1 VRRFF
6 SGVSANEGGSQMH
19 TPAGATAGTWVGVA
33 VLLLVLVLVLVLGL
47 AVHFLV
53 VGWRSFGDDMSIT
66 VAGYFAMS
74 LGTVVTLALG
84 IGLMTLVFY
93 SNRKG

>member
-1 VRRFF
+1 
-6 SGVSANEGGSQMH
+6 MH
-19 TPAGATAGTWVGVA
+19 TPSGTTAATWAGVA
-33 VLLLVLVLVLVLGL
+33 ALVLLLGL
-47 AVHFLV
+47 AVRFLV
-53 VGWRSFGDDMSIT
+53 LGWSSFGQSTSIT

>member
-1 VRRFF
+1 MHLP
-6 SGVSANEGGSQMH
+6 SGTNA
-19 TPAGATAGTWVGVA
+19 ATWAGVA
-33 VLLLVLVLVLVLGL
+33 ALVLLLCF

-53 VGWRSFGDDMSIT
+53 VAWSSLGERMSIT

-74 LGTVVTLALG
+74 LGTLVTLAVG

-93 SNRKG
+93 GNRKG

>member
-1 VRRFF
+1 MHMP
-6 SGVSANEGGSQMH
+6 SG
-19 TPAGATAGTWVGVA
+19 TTAGTWAGIA
-33 VLLLVLVLVLVLGL
+33 ALVLLLGL
-47 AVHFLV
+47 SVRFLV
-53 VGWRSFGDDMSIT
+53 IGWGSFGQGSSIT

-74 LGTVVTLALG
+74 LGTIVTLALG